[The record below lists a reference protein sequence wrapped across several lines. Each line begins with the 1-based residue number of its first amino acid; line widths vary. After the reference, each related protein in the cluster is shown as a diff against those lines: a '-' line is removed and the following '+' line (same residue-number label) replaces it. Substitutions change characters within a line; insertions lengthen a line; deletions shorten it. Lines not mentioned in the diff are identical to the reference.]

1 MEIRKIKLYEII
13 IINGWGGGATGD
25 KAKNILKNK

>member
-13 IINGWGGGATGD
+13 IINGWGGGGNGGQS
-25 KAKNILKNK
+25 KKYIKK